1 MDHQPKLH
9 FSLFTS
15 GLQSWNGN
23 YSLDI
28 KDLMTATDE
37 KNSSEMHQ
45 SRWLLT
51 EIHKFGL
58 AKYPLGLKKADQLFE
73 FIQSQLYYDLYLRL
87 PRQVALH
94 EIEEVKNLKER
105 RIQVFNEL
113 RL

>member
-1 MDHQPKLH
+1 MDHEPKLY

-28 KDLMTATDE
+28 KDPMTATDE

-51 EIHKFGL
+51 EIHKL
-58 AKYPLGLKKADQLFE
+58 VWLNILWDLKKMDHLFE
-73 FIQSQLYYDLYLRL
+73 FIQSQLLL
-87 PRQVALH
+87 
-94 EIEEVKNLKER
+94 
-105 RIQVFNEL
+105 
-113 RL
+113 

>member
-1 MDHQPKLH
+1 
-9 FSLFTS
+9 
-15 GLQSWNGN
+15 
-23 YSLDI
+23 
-28 KDLMTATDE
+28 MTATDE

-58 AKYPLGLKKADQLFE
+58 AKYPLGLKKVDHLFE

-87 PRQVALH
+87 PGQVALH

-105 RIQVFNEL
+105 RIQYPMN
-113 RL
+113 